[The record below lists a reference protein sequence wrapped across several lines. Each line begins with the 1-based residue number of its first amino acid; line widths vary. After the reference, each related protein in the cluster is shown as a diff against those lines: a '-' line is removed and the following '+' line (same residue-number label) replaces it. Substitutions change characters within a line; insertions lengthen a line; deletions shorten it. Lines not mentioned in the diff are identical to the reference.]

1 MIGFEFLTKQ
11 ISVKGFGVFNL
22 KIILSKFFAHWAV
35 LLEVRKIITFDFIWT
50 FI

>member
-1 MIGFEFLTKQ
+1 MEQ
-11 ISVKGFGVFNL
+11 ISVIGFGFFNL
-22 KIILSKFFAHWAV
+22 EIILSKFFAHWVV